1 MASYYTN
8 APDAFPKR
16 TAPHVNGVVLSQ
28 PIGARPPVLW
38 ALRIVWVTLPL
49 TAGPAVSTAL
59 RAWADAPELV
69 AEVLLWVSWATGL
82 LAALAPRPL
91 SLTAVRVIAPAYVVV
106 AIVAV
111 VDGSPSTIASV
122 GALVATVVALALAS
136 THDLGLASANAL
148 AYGDEQRVL
157 LRTPPALFLGPLPIA
172 RLVLAAAAS
181 VPLLLLA
188 DEQWVIGVITLVLAV
203 PAGIV
208 LARALHGLSRRWGVL
223 VPAGFV
229 IADPLTLSDPVL
241 FLRER
246 IMSMHAAD
254 AAPVPPDVLDLRLG
268 AGAGSVALV
277 FDEAAELGR
286 RAGRGASETVA
297 ARELRFSVAR
307 RDAFLS
313 AAGARRIR
321 VT

>member
-16 TAPHVNGVVLSQ
+16 TAPRVNGVVLSQ
-28 PIGARPPVLW
+28 PIGARPAVLW
-38 ALRIVWVTLPL
+38 VLRIVWVTLPL
-49 TAGPAVSTAL
+49 TAGPAVSAAL
-59 RAWADAPELV
+59 RDWADAPELV
-69 AEVLLWVSWATGL
+69 AEVLLWLSWAAGL
-82 LAALAPRPL
+82 LAVLAPRPM
-91 SLTAVRVIAPAYVVV
+91 SLTAVRVIAPALTVV
-106 AIVAV
+106 ALLAV
-111 VDGSPSTIASV
+111 IDGAPSALASV
-122 GALVATVVALALAS
+122 GAVVATVVALVLVS
-136 THDLGLASANAL
+136 SHDLALASANQL

-157 LRTPPALFLGPLPIA
+157 LRTPPALFLGPLPMA
-172 RLVLAAAAS
+172 RLLLAAAIG
-181 VPLLLLA
+181 VPPLLLA

-203 PAGIV
+203 PAAVV

-229 IADPLTLSDPVL
+229 IVDPLTLTDPVL

-268 AGAGSVALV
+268 AGAGSVTLV
-277 FDEAAELGR
+277 FDEAAEIGR
-286 RAGRGASETVA
+286 RGRRRASETVA
-297 ARELRFSVAR
+297 VRELRFSVAR
-307 RDAFLS
+307 RTAFLV